1 MKWHRAPTE
10 DPASDAGTSPSVGL
24 DLMSAPPES
33 PSATAPIAQPFT
45 DVATGRG
52 DLDDALAAFR
62 DDHPPG
68 VYSARRTIDALLDV
82 WALAAAVDRT
92 AAHPIEAELVAL
104 VERETVT
111 ARELSDCIA
120 LVETA
125 LEPLTR

>member
-1 MKWHRAPTE
+1 MGHE
-10 DPASDAGTSPSVGL
+10 
-24 DLMSAPPES
+24 
-33 PSATAPIAQPFT
+33 
-45 DVATGRG
+45 

-62 DDHPPG
+62 HEHPSG

-111 ARELSDCIA
+111 ARELADCIG

-125 LEPLTR
+125 LAPLTR